1 MDTWFSLAITCAR
14 RGEEGRGWGFSA
26 VAKRRE
32 GRGGVDHGSRRGMRA
47 IAHLHV
53 GPGTQERE
61 TTGLCAAHD
70 GLEKEAGRV
79 ALVLL
84 DEAPV
89 REDGR
94 ELIVKRRLYRGMR
107 L

>member
-1 MDTWFSLAITCAR
+1 M
-14 RGEEGRGWGFSA
+14 GFQRSRSDA
-26 VAKRRE
+26 
-32 GRGGVDHGSRRGMRA
+32 RGGAGLITESRRGMRA

-61 TTGLCAAHD
+61 TTGLSAAHD

-94 ELIVKRRLYRGMR
+94 ELIIEEAPVQRDEVVTRRG
-107 L
+107 